1 MKYGFIGLNDVIVTV
16 VHVAKPSRTD
26 SSQDSGQFRTY
37 KV

>member
-16 VHVAKPSRTD
+16 VHVAKHFSTD
-26 SSQDSGQFRTY
+26 SLQDSGQVRTY